1 MADVSAQSC
10 PAFATRSARPAG
22 LAVVL
27 TAAALLSGCVS
38 LPGNIFTPPP
48 PDVAS
53 PLAEDI
59 RKLDVQDAAYPSWLQ
74 VPSQPTDVR
83 PGSAW
88 TRNIYNTL
96 RLRRE
101 IQAIVVVYPQS
112 LYGAQAFAQES
123 RAYVVP
129 PVPPAQAAAQA
140 DQTAAFAKTGRA
152 RAKPP
157 SPVQ

>member
-1 MADVSAQSC
+1 MTASLAQSC
-10 PAFATRSARPAG
+10 PALATRAARPAA
-22 LAVVL
+22 LAVL

-38 LPGNIFTPPP
+38 LPDKLFTPPP

-53 PLAEDI
+53 PLAADI
-59 RKLDVQDAAYPSWLQ
+59 RKLDVENAAYPSWLQ

-101 IQAIVVVYPQS
+101 TQAIVVVFPQS
-112 LYGAQAFAQES
+112 LYGAQPFPQEG

-129 PVPPAQAAAQA
+129 PASPAQAAALA

-157 SPVQ
+157 SPAQ